1 MKLYSKAD
9 GIKKV
14 KSMKATGGAK
24 VYKIK
29 KVKTK
34 VGGKNVTMYN
44 LLTRNKSHSTGRNPF
59 GLDMVKGAYLIPVV
73 EGLNEQKTDTGFAY
87 KEKDN
92 KGEEITL
99 VTDNFPAARDASSK
113 IVSFVTKPK
122 FAHQDPYYSGGG
134 VEREASLQK
143 QKPYKITAGEKNII
157 KKILKNREDKYYIEK
172 DNFRVSDILDA
183 LNRNK

>member
-1 MKLYSKAD
+1 MIKLKD
-9 GIKKV
+9 
-14 KSMKATGGAK
+14 
-24 VYKIK
+24 
-29 KVKTK
+29 
-34 VGGKNVTMYN
+34 
-44 LLTRNKSHSTGRNPF
+44 L
-59 GLDMVKGAYLIPVV
+59 
-73 EGLNEQKTDTGFAY
+73 LNEQKTDTGFAY

-99 VTDNFPAARDASSK
+99 VTDNFPAARDESSK

-134 VEREASLQK
+134 VERERSLQK

>member
-1 MKLYSKAD
+1 MIKLKD
-9 GIKKV
+9 
-14 KSMKATGGAK
+14 
-24 VYKIK
+24 
-29 KVKTK
+29 
-34 VGGKNVTMYN
+34 
-44 LLTRNKSHSTGRNPF
+44 LLT
-59 GLDMVKGAYLIPVV
+59 
-73 EGLNEQKTDTGFAY
+73 EQKTIGTGFAF
-87 KEKDN
+87 KEKSN

-99 VTDNFPAARDASSK
+99 VTDNFPAARDESSK

-122 FAHQDPYYSGGG
+122 FAHQTPYYSGGG
-134 VEREASLQK
+134 VERERSLQK

>member
-1 MKLYSKAD
+1 MIKLKD
-9 GIKKV
+9 
-14 KSMKATGGAK
+14 
-24 VYKIK
+24 
-29 KVKTK
+29 
-34 VGGKNVTMYN
+34 
-44 LLTRNKSHSTGRNPF
+44 LLT
-59 GLDMVKGAYLIPVV
+59 
-73 EGLNEQKTDTGFAY
+73 EQKTDAGFAY

-99 VTDNFPAARDASSK
+99 VTDNFPAARDESSK

-134 VEREASLQK
+134 VEREVSLQK
-143 QKPYKITAGEKNII
+143 QKRYKITAGEKNII

-172 DNFRVSDILDA
+172 DNFRVSDILNA

>member
-14 KSMKATGGAK
+14 KSMKDTGGAK

-29 KVKTK
+29 KVMTK

-73 EGLNEQKTDTGFAY
+73 EGLNEQ
-87 KEKDN
+87 
-92 KGEEITL
+92 
-99 VTDNFPAARDASSK
+99 
-113 IVSFVTKPK
+113 
-122 FAHQDPYYSGGG
+122 
-134 VEREASLQK
+134 
-143 QKPYKITAGEKNII
+143 
-157 KKILKNREDKYYIEK
+157 
-172 DNFRVSDILDA
+172 
-183 LNRNK
+183 